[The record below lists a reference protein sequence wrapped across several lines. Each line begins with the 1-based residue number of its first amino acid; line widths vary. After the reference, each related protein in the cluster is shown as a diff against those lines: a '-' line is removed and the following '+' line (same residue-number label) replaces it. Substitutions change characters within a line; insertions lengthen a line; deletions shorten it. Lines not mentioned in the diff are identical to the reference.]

1 MKASRVS
8 GFFSMED
15 LCLCCLANRLNAL
28 SSFATMSTCSSM
40 FYWEP
45 IDCLCELNLP
55 LLRFSRTACSLS
67 SCSTCS
73 YRIWASSCFLI
84 ISFLSLSRV
93 FAYSISCWVFM
104 SDAYSSFS
112 LSFCSRKMTFPRW
125 RGLWTNWLY
134 NAPSRLSMNHS
145 DILRS
150 STASVVSNAL
160 AKNDWYQY
168 RVIFKSIN
176 GEIDYRD

>member
-15 LCLCCLANRLNAL
+15 LCLFLLVNRLNDL
-28 SSFATMSTCSSM
+28 SSFATMSTCSSAC
-40 FYWEP
+40 YWEP
-45 IDCLCELNLP
+45 TDCLCEL
-55 LLRFSRTACSLS
+55 LRFSRAACSLS

-73 YRIWASSCFLI
+73 YRIRASSCFLI
-84 ISFLSLSRV
+84 ISLLSLSRV
-93 FAYSISCWVFM
+93 VAYSISCWVFM

-134 NAPSRLSMNHS
+134 NTPSRLSMNHA
-145 DILRS
+145 DILWS
-150 STASVVSNAL
+150 STASVVSNTL

-176 GEIDYRD
+176 GEIDCRD

>member
-15 LCLCCLANRLNAL
+15 LCLCCLANRLNDL
-28 SSFATMSTCSSM
+28 SSFATMSTCS
-40 FYWEP
+40 EP
-45 IDCLCELNLP
+45 IDCLCELKVLL
-55 LLRFSRTACSLS
+55 LLRFSRAAWSLS

-84 ISFLSLSRV
+84 ISLLSLSRV

-112 LSFCSRKMTFPRW
+112 LSPCSRKMTFPRW

-134 NAPSRLSMNHS
+134 NTPSRLSMNHS
-145 DILRS
+145 DILWS
-150 STASVVSNAL
+150 STASVLSNAL
-160 AKNDWYQY
+160 AKYDWYQY

-176 GEIDYRD
+176 GEIDCRD